1 MLINCECLIILAH
14 LHFTCMIKQVHVCA
28 CAHTHTLEKL
38 EISLESDSSAM
49 PYSKKRQEAV
59 EPKVRKYPHKLAK
72 GRHSSEATT

>member
-1 MLINCECLIILAH
+1 M
-14 LHFTCMIKQVHVCA
+14 CA